1 MKFTNNYY
9 KNLSLLLKSGYSVKQ
24 ANSIASKITQKIR
37 KEEKEKFQQDVKKQ
51 VVSILKQ

>member
-9 KNLSLLLKSGYSVKQ
+9 KNLSILLKSGYSVKQ